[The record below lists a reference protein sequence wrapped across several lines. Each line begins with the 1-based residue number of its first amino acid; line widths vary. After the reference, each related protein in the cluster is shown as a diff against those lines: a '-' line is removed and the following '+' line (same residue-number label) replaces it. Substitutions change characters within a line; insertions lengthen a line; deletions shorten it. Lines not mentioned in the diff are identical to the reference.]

1 MMKIKGWIAVAAL
14 AALIA
19 AGCSRQADIGGK
31 GLVRLDENVYAL
43 IAYGPT
49 SAEGLGANSGF
60 VVGDESVLVVDS
72 RFSYNHARQLLK
84 AIRSVTD
91 LPVAYLVNTHY
102 HPDHV
107 WGNSIFRA
115 EGAIILARPET
126 NIEMER
132 FSPIYMDYYRSR
144 KPEVYEMIKDV
155 QVAFPDSSVTDEL
168 RLDLGG
174 IEVVVSFFG
183 PAHTAGDL
191 VVSVP
196 SKRIVFTGG
205 LISNGYHPNMGDQ
218 GADFMNWLAALDRL
232 ADSKPKIVVPG
243 QGPAGDAGMI
253 GIQRSYLVDLAA
265 LTVDSIRRG
274 RPLSRSILEVK
285 VPGTE
290 GYLQDNLLPFNIQAL
305 YRTKALETI
314 RPVIEMD
321 IPAVLVVSDAYG
333 GPDAGMIQWI
343 VQSDEGYIELELK
356 WQPTSRSEVILE
368 DLHDRMARYAGSQD
382 GLYDFTMEG
391 SKRLIAGEETAPA
404 TYGRW
409 AYRKGTGTQGGGAWS
424 WTMFLMD
431 GKICSVRMLTNT
443 GGDTGLEERNIA
455 ALEQVVSTV
464 RKKQGV
470 TRRAS

>member
-1 MMKIKGWIAVAAL
+1 MKVKGWIITAAL

-19 AGCSRQADIGGK
+19 TGCSRQADIGGK
-31 GLVRLDENVYAL
+31 GLVRLDDRVYAL

-60 VVGDESVLVVDS
+60 IVGDESVLVIDS

-91 LPVAYLVNTHY
+91 LPVRYLVNTHY

-126 NIEMER
+126 SIEMER
-132 FSPIYMDYYRSR
+132 FSPIYKDYYRSR
-144 KPEVYEMIKDV
+144 KPDVYEIIKDV
-155 QVAFPDSSVTDEL
+155 EPAFPDSFITEEL

-174 IEVVVSFFG
+174 IEAIVSFFG

-205 LISNGYHPNMGDQ
+205 LVSNGYHPNMGDQ
-218 GADFMNWLAALDRL
+218 SADFTNWLAALDRL
-232 ADSKPKIVVPG
+232 ADSRPKIVVPG

-253 GIQRSYLVDLAA
+253 GLQRSYLVDLAA
-265 LTVDSIRRG
+265 LTVDSMRRG
-274 RPLSRSILEVK
+274 RSLSRSILEVK

-290 GYLQDNLLPFNIQAL
+290 GYLQENLLPFNIQAI
-305 YRTKALETI
+305 YRTKALETVAP
-314 RPVIEMD
+314 RIEMD
-321 IPAVLVVSDAYG
+321 IPTVLVVSDAYG
-333 GPDAGMIQWI
+333 GPDAGMVQWI
-343 VQSDEGYIELELK
+343 VQSDEGYIELELS
-356 WQPTSRSEVILE
+356 WQPTSRAEVILE
-368 DLHDRMARYAGSQD
+368 DIHDKIARQAGSED
-382 GLYDFTMEG
+382 GIYEFDVKG
-391 SKRLIAGEETAPA
+391 SKRLIVGEDTAPA
-404 TYGRW
+404 AYGRW
-409 AYRKGTGTQGGGAWS
+409 AYKKGSGTKGMGAWS

-431 GKICSVRMLTNT
+431 GKACSVRMLTNT

-455 ALEQVVSTV
+455 ALEQVVSTA
-464 RKKQGV
+464 RIK
-470 TRRAS
+470 

>member
-1 MMKIKGWIAVAAL
+1 MKAKEWIIAVTL
-14 AALIA
+14 ATMIA
-19 AGCSRQADIGGK
+19 TGCSRQADIGGK
-31 GLVRLDENVYAL
+31 GLVRLDERVYAM
-43 IAYGPT
+43 IAYGPS

-91 LPVAYLVNTHY
+91 LPVRYLVNTHY

-126 NIEMER
+126 SIEMER
-132 FSPIYMDYYRSR
+132 FSPVYMDYYRGR
-144 KPEVYEMIKDV
+144 KPEVYEIIKDV
-155 QVAFPDSSVTDEL
+155 EPAFPDSFVADEL

-174 IEVVVSFFG
+174 IEAVVNFFG

-196 SKRIVFTGG
+196 SKGIVFTGG

-218 GADFMNWLAALDRL
+218 GADFMNWLAVLDRL

-243 QGPAGDAGMI
+243 QGPAGDEGMI
-253 GIQRSYLVDLAA
+253 GLQRSYLVNLAA

-274 RPLSRSILEVK
+274 RSLSRSILEVK

-305 YRTKALETI
+305 YRTKALETVAPRI
-314 RPVIEMD
+314 AMD
-321 IPAVLVVSDAYG
+321 IPTVLVVSDAYG
-333 GPDAGMIQWI
+333 GQDAGMVQWI
-343 VQSDEGYIELELK
+343 VQSDEGYMEFELS
-356 WQPTSRSEVILE
+356 WQLTNRSEVILE
-368 DLHDRMARYAGSQD
+368 DIYDYMARYAGSQD
-382 GLYDFTMEG
+382 GLYDLTVEG
-391 SKRLIAGEETAPA
+391 SKKLIAGREQTAPA
-404 TYGRW
+404 SYGRW
-409 AYRKGTGTQGGGAWS
+409 TYRKGTGTMGGGAWS

-431 GKICSVRMLTNT
+431 GRLYSVRMLTNT

-464 RKKQGV
+464 RKK
-470 TRRAS
+470 